1 MAIQNMARQA
11 RPAGSH
17 ENNATEHIA
26 AIPQPMAQP
35 PCTVPTALPRCSAR
49 IVSPISTEP
58 TAHSQPKPRPLHPR
72 VISNCQ
78 KLLVNPLRKVNSAN
92 QRMVH
97 CKTRARPKRSANN
110 PASQPPTAGISNAA
124 VPSIPAS
131 PLVMCHAAIKLGM
144 TKLYTITSMPS
155 SAQPP
160 KVAIKVL
167 RSGGD
172 NSVNQAACPCFF
184 AGAVGGLK
192 VA

>member
-1 MAIQNMARQA
+1 M
-11 RPAGSH
+11 
-17 ENNATEHIA
+17 
-26 AIPQPMAQP
+26 
-35 PCTVPTALPRCSAR
+35 
-49 IVSPISTEP
+49 
-58 TAHSQPKPRPLHPR
+58 
-72 VISNCQ
+72 SNCQ

-97 CKTRARPKRSANN
+97 CKTRARPKRSASS
-110 PASQPPTAGISNAA
+110 PASQPPTAEISNAA

-184 AGAVGGLK
+184 AFAVLGLK
-192 VA
+192 VVSMVMPLGYLRKIRGKSMEVYTK